1 VIMSKRILSAFRGNC
16 KKNAHPLT
24 SKSFLRS
31 SVFKGY
37 KYAFIGLAAGVFLM
51 SAGSG
56 CVGTKRMA
64 VVDTAVTCSEALRY
78 GLQNY
83 SDSEVEIFLDEGEAN
98 GDMDGCWI
106 PVITHSLDE
115 NRDIPKRHLVQA
127 VKVFNK
133 RRYEDV
139 FHKAMYRYF
148 AALSKQPNTYGPV
161 DRQVLEEYCSYLIN
175 RVASSRNENL
185 NNAKLLCKRLDRDL
199 YARLFK

>member
-1 VIMSKRILSAFRGNC
+1 MSKRIFNAFRYHC
-16 KKNAHPLT
+16 KNKAQPLT

-37 KYAFIGLAAGVFLM
+37 TYAFIGLAAVVFLV

-56 CVGTKRMA
+56 CVGTKRAA

-83 SDSEVEIFLDEGEAN
+83 PDTEIEMFLDKAEAN
-98 GDMDGCWI
+98 GDMEGCWI
-106 PVITHSLDE
+106 PVITRSLDE
-115 NRDIPKRHLVQA
+115 NRDIPKRHLVTA

-133 RRYEDV
+133 RRYEAV
-139 FHKAMYRYF
+139 FHKAIYRYF
-148 AALSKQPNTYGPV
+148 AALSKQPDTYGSV
-161 DRQVLEEYCSYLIN
+161 ERQILEDYCSYLIN
-175 RVASSRNENL
+175 RAASRRNENL

-199 YARLFK
+199 YTRLFE